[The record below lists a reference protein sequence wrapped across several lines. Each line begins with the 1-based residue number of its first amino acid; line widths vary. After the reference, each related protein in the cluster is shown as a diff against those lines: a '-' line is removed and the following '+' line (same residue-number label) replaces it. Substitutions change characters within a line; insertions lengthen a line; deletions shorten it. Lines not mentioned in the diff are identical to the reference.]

1 MKCILMP
8 SRKEVLNMKT
18 EKTVIRLWTREID
31 AEQMS
36 VEELYED
43 LSTTF
48 DILYI
53 PDYFV
58 KKS

>member
-1 MKCILMP
+1 
-8 SRKEVLNMKT
+8 MKT
-18 EKTVIRLWTREID
+18 EKTVIRLWTHEID

-36 VEELYED
+36 VEELYKD

-53 PDYFV
+53 PDHFD
-58 KKS
+58 KNS

>member
-1 MKCILMP
+1 MN
-8 SRKEVLNMKT
+8 V
-18 EKTVIRLWTREID
+18 EKTVIRLWTHEID

-36 VEELYED
+36 VEELYKD

-53 PDYFV
+53 PDFI
-58 KKS
+58 KK

>member
-1 MKCILMP
+1 
-8 SRKEVLNMKT
+8 MKT
-18 EKTVIRLWTREID
+18 EKTVIRLWTHEID

-36 VEELYED
+36 VEELYKD

>member
-1 MKCILMP
+1 MKI
-8 SRKEVLNMKT
+8 